1 MSRADER
8 GVSMTER
15 KNRLA
20 PQYEIRVQGI
30 LDERWS
36 GWFDGLEVRSEGDDV
51 TLISGGVPDQ
61 AALHGLLTRI
71 NDLGLTLVSVCRR
84 DGSEGIRGRPG

>member
-8 GVSMTER
+8 GVSMTEH

-36 GWFDGLEVRSEGDDV
+36 AWFDGLEVRSEGDDV
-51 TLISGGVPDQ
+51 TLISGRVPDQ

-84 DGSEGIRGRPG
+84 DGPEGIDGAS

>member
-8 GVSMTER
+8 GVTMTER

-20 PQYEIRVQGI
+20 PRYEIRVQGI

-36 GWFDGLEVRSEGDDV
+36 AWFDGLEVRSEGDDV
-51 TLISGGVPDQ
+51 TLVTGRVPDQ

-71 NDLGLTLVSVCRR
+71 NDLGLTLISVCSTT
-84 DGSEGIRGRPG
+84 DLEDLGGAS